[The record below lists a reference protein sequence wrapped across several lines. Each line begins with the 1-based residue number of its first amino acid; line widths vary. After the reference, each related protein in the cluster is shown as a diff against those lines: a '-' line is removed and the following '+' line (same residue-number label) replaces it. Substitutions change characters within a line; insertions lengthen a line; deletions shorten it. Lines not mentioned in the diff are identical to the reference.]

1 MDAVLLPWVPV
12 RQGAPPRVAFRTLAE
27 TPRRGGAALHALV
40 TNTEATRNER
50 SLAMRGEASRVVAV
64 VLLTGLA
71 IGLPGM
77 GQAAGD
83 EDDAA
88 AAAMVLDGAAR
99 LEQLFRV
106 EWVASPGRSARS
118 RLEGSVHNDHGRT
131 ALSVQPARRTVGSVA
146 GNE

>member
-1 MDAVLLPWVPV
+1 
-12 RQGAPPRVAFRTLAE
+12 
-27 TPRRGGAALHALV
+27 
-40 TNTEATRNER
+40 
-50 SLAMRGEASRVVAV
+50 MRGEAARVAAVA
-64 VLLTGLA
+64 LLTGLT

-88 AAAMVLDGAAR
+88 AAAMVLDGPAG
-99 LEQLFRV
+99 LEQFFRV

-118 RLEGSVHNDHGRT
+118 RLEGSVHNDYGRT
-131 ALSVQPARRTVGSVA
+131 ALSVQLRARRTVGSVA